1 MIRLQVGAEEVKEFV
16 EKESDKLRESAE
28 KVRKMMMVE
37 REKRDLDD
45 LRFFL
50 TDFSI
55 SLLRTKKNRSRPKRT
70 RWPRGA
76 SRRRTR
82 ASTRRW

>member
-28 KVRKMMMVE
+28 KVRKAEKMVE
-37 REKRDLDD
+37 EHLRKRDLDLLSPLSHRLPLPLISP
-45 LRFFL
+45 LRAQ
-50 TDFSI
+50 
-55 SLLRTKKNRSRPKRT
+55 NRSRPKRT

-76 SRRRTR
+76 
-82 ASTRRW
+82 